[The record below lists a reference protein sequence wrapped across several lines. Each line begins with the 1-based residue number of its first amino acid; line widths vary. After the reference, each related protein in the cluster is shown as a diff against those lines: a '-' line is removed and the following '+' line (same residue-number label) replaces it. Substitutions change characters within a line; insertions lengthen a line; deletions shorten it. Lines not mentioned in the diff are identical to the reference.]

1 MASVLGGT
9 ALAFHGPAIAA
20 KVGFVITPEVYC
32 AVYPPF
38 RFCPT
43 DLRSLLSSSLPGRA
57 AAATAQLRRGGIIA
71 AAPALRL
78 SGGTAITSVLDGIK
92 AVDIDGNNVDLTMYS
107 NIPAV
112 LVVNLASK

>member
-9 ALAFHGPAIAA
+9 VAFHGPAIAA
-20 KVGFVITPEVYC
+20 KVG
-32 AVYPPF
+32 
-38 RFCPT
+38 
-43 DLRSLLSSSLPGRA
+43 SLPGRA
-57 AAATAQLRRGGIIA
+57 AAATAQFRRGGIIA

-78 SGGTAITSVLDGIK
+78 SGGATSITSVLDGIK
-92 AVDIDGNNVDLTMYS
+92 AVDIDGKNVDLTMYS